1 MNSKAQMFQ
10 DYLQKNEKNMFFRRD
25 LENEFHTSVFS
36 SNFGIEKDSLPMA
49 IVLDD
54 TTYSMIQVQI
64 LADALKFNNDKYI
77 LRILNKWNCNLKL
90 FKYVLDDEGNVVLTS
105 CLLNKVNEAD
115 GDKIF
120 AVLDVMLQYITDDYK
135 NIMQVLQGK

>member
-1 MNSKAQMFQ
+1 
-10 DYLQKNEKNMFFRRD
+10 
-25 LENEFHTSVFS
+25 
-36 SNFGIEKDSLPMA
+36 
-49 IVLDD
+49 
-54 TTYSMIQVQI
+54 MIQVQL

>member
-1 MNSKAQMFQ
+1 M
-10 DYLQKNEKNMFFRRD
+10 
-25 LENEFHTSVFS
+25 
-36 SNFGIEKDSLPMA
+36 
-49 IVLDD
+49 
-54 TTYSMIQVQI
+54 
-64 LADALKFNNDKYI
+64 
-77 LRILNKWNCNLKL
+77 NKWTCNLKL

>member
-54 TTYSMIQVQI
+54 TTYCMIQVQI
-64 LADALKFNNDKYI
+64 LADALKFSNDK
-77 LRILNKWNCNLKL
+77 
-90 FKYVLDDEGNVVLTS
+90 
-105 CLLNKVNEAD
+105 
-115 GDKIF
+115 
-120 AVLDVMLQYITDDYK
+120 
-135 NIMQVLQGK
+135 

>member
-1 MNSKAQMFQ
+1 MNSKSQMFQ

-54 TTYSMIQVQI
+54 TTYCMIQVQI